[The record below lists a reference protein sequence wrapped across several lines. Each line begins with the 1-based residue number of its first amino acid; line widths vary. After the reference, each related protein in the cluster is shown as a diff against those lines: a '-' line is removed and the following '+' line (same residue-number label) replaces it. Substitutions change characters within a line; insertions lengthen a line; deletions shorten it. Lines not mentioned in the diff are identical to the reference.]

1 MMESEEVLHG
11 EQEKAGVVEGVVE
24 GVVAGEAKS
33 GLPVMRLDV
42 GGAAGNCLLRQFT
55 GGARVA
61 A

>member
-1 MMESEEVLHG
+1 MSEMMESEEVLHG
-11 EQEKAGVVEGVVE
+11 EQEKAGVVEE
-24 GVVAGEAKS
+24 VVAGEAKS

>member
-11 EQEKAGVVEGVVE
+11 EQEKAGVVE